1 MEYFSSMYIDNE
13 LNLEEKRRFVEQI
26 RSDQA
31 FYLLTLSLLEQEEL
45 LRQPLVAIEPA
56 MENRWRPPLR
66 VILFRLFKPM
76 VCAMAGFAATVLLI
90 FFTPDDPGTLT
101 GSKRF
106 IIFEPA
112 ADRVE
117 LVGSFTGWQPL
128 ALHRIGDS
136 GYWELNLAIPSGE
149 HRFAYIL
156 DGDRRMADPTLPAS
170 EKDDFGGEN
179 SVLTMEERI

>member
-1 MEYFSSMYIDNE
+1 MEYFSSMFIDNE
-13 LNLEEKRRFVEQI
+13 LNLEEKRRFVEMI
-26 RSDQA
+26 RSDRA

-45 LRQPLVAIEPA
+45 LRQPMVAVEPA
-56 MENRWRPPLR
+56 IQNRWRPPLR

-76 VCAMAGFAATVLLI
+76 VCAIAGFAAAMLLM
-90 FFTPDDPGTLT
+90 FSMPEDPGRLT

-128 ALHRIGDS
+128 AMQRIGDS

-156 DGDRRMADPTLPAS
+156 DGERRMADPTLPAS

-179 SVLTMEERI
+179 SVLTMEAHI